1 MKRMTAG
8 DLQALEL
15 LMQTTPGFEHF
26 DSGADGIL
34 PECRS
39 CRFHRP
45 FWKYQSCVFAECPY
59 CCNPVSTLK
68 IKVAHLLPERKSI
81 MDNKIEVF
89 KNEQFGEIR
98 TALIENEPWFV
109 AVDVCRALEI
119 GNSSQAI
126 SRLDADE
133 KMITLISNEGNKRG
147 NPNMTVV
154 NEPGLYTLILSSRKP
169 EAKAFKRWITH
180 DVIPMI
186 RKTGGY
192 MTDSLLERIQKEPAV
207 IVEFAQALILEKN
220 RVKALECELNTA
232 KPKADYYDAFINPD
246 DCTNIRTTA
255 KELKISERKFVQF
268 LLKEKYL
275 FRSPSGQLLPYNKD
289 SNAGLFIV
297 RDFVTYCYTGSQTY
311 FTPKGKDVIR
321 LKFQKKCGKELL
333 PKIAR

>member
-1 MKRMTAG
+1 
-8 DLQALEL
+8 
-15 LMQTTPGFEHF
+15 
-26 DSGADGIL
+26 
-34 PECRS
+34 
-39 CRFHRP
+39 
-45 FWKYQSCVFAECPY
+45 
-59 CCNPVSTLK
+59 
-68 IKVAHLLPERKSI
+68 

-220 RVKALECELNTA
+220 RVKALERELNTA
-232 KPKADYYDAFINPD
+232 
-246 DCTNIRTTA
+246 
-255 KELKISERKFVQF
+255 
-268 LLKEKYL
+268 KYL

-321 LKFQKKCGKELL
+321 VKFQKKCDEELL
-333 PKIAR
+333 PKMAR

>member
-1 MKRMTAG
+1 
-8 DLQALEL
+8 
-15 LMQTTPGFEHF
+15 
-26 DSGADGIL
+26 
-34 PECRS
+34 
-39 CRFHRP
+39 
-45 FWKYQSCVFAECPY
+45 
-59 CCNPVSTLK
+59 
-68 IKVAHLLPERKSI
+68 

-89 KNEQFGEIR
+89 KNEQFGEVR
-98 TALIENEPWFV
+98 TILIGGEPWFV
-109 AVDVCRALEI
+109 VADVCAYFGVANRNRIMQNVDAEDK
-119 GNSSQAI
+119 GGTQMDTPGGVQTVAI
-126 SRLDADE
+126 
-133 KMITLISNEGNKRG
+133 
-147 NPNMTVV
+147 V
-154 NEPGLYTLILSSRKP
+154 NESGLYSVLFALQPT
-169 EAKAFKRWITH
+169 KARGVSKEHIEERQKKLHDFKRWITH
-180 DVIPMI
+180 EVIPTI

-255 KELKISERKFVQF
+255 KELKIPERKFVQF
-268 LLKEKYL
+268 LLREKYL

-321 LKFQKKCGKELL
+321 MKFQKKCGEELL
-333 PKIAR
+333 SKMAR

>member
-1 MKRMTAG
+1 
-8 DLQALEL
+8 
-15 LMQTTPGFEHF
+15 
-26 DSGADGIL
+26 
-34 PECRS
+34 
-39 CRFHRP
+39 
-45 FWKYQSCVFAECPY
+45 
-59 CCNPVSTLK
+59 
-68 IKVAHLLPERKSI
+68 

-154 NEPGLYTLILSSRKP
+154 KEPGLYTLILSSRKS

-180 DVIPMI
+180 EVIPTI

-220 RVKALECELNTA
+220 RVKALERELNTA

-255 KELKISERKFVQF
+255 KELKIPERKFVQF
-268 LLKEKYL
+268 LLREKYL
-275 FRSPSGQLLPYNKD
+275 SLRSASSLQQGQQCRTVHRPRFCDVLLHRFSDLLHAEGQGCHPIEVPEK
-289 SNAGLFIV
+289 V
-297 RDFVTYCYTGSQTY
+297 RYRVASQDC
-311 FTPKGKDVIR
+311 KVILWQFSESLR
-321 LKFQKKCGKELL
+321 
-333 PKIAR
+333 

>member
-1 MKRMTAG
+1 MALYRNAVLAAFIALSGNISPAYLQSVPTA
-8 DLQALEL
+8 A
-15 LMQTTPGFEHF
+15 
-26 DSGADGIL
+26 I
-34 PECRS
+34 
-39 CRFHRP
+39 P
-45 FWKYQSCVFAECPY
+45 FLHS
-59 CCNPVSTLK
+59 K
-68 IKVAHLLPERKSI
+68 IKVAHLLPERKPV

-220 RVKALECELNTA
+220 RVKTLECELNTA

-255 KELKISERKFVQF
+255 KELKIPERKFVQF
-268 LLKEKYL
+268 LLTEKYL

-297 RDFVTYCYTGSQTY
+297 RDFVTFCYTGSQTY
-311 FTPKGKDVIR
+311 FTPKGKEVIR
-321 LKFQKKCGKELL
+321 MKFQKKCGEELL
-333 PKIAR
+333 SKMER

>member
-1 MKRMTAG
+1 MAFSLSAEAAAFIVPSGNISPACLQSVPTA
-8 DLQALEL
+8 A
-15 LMQTTPGFEHF
+15 
-26 DSGADGIL
+26 I
-34 PECRS
+34 
-39 CRFHRP
+39 P
-45 FWKYQSCVFAECPY
+45 FQPS
-59 CCNPVSTLK
+59 K
-68 IKVAHLLPERKSI
+68 IKVAHLLPERKSV
-81 MDNKIEVF
+81 MNNKIEVF

-98 TALIENEPWFV
+98 TVLIENEPWFV

-154 NEPGLYTLILSSRKP
+154 KEPGLYTLILSSRKP

-180 DVIPMI
+180 EVIPTI

-255 KELKISERKFVQF
+255 KELKIPERKFVQF
-268 LLKEKYL
+268 LLREKYL

-311 FTPKGKDVIR
+311 FTPKGKEVIR
-321 LKFQKKCGKELL
+321 MKFQKKCGEELL
-333 PKIAR
+333 SKMAR

>member
-1 MKRMTAG
+1 MVSAQNADPAASIALIGNISPAFLRNALITLFPYQHETKIHTA
-8 DLQALEL
+8 
-15 LMQTTPGFEHF
+15 
-26 DSGADGIL
+26 
-34 PECRS
+34 
-39 CRFHRP
+39 
-45 FWKYQSCVFAECPY
+45 
-59 CCNPVSTLK
+59 
-68 IKVAHLLPERKSI
+68 LLPERKNQ
-81 MDNKIEVF
+81 MENKIEVF
-89 KNEQFGEIR
+89 QNEQFGAVRI
-98 TALIENEPWFV
+98 TLIDGEPWF
-109 AVDVCRALEI
+109 AASDVCKALEI
-119 GNSSQAI
+119 KNAPQAL
-126 SRLDADE
+126 SRLEEDE
-133 KMITLISNEGNKRG
+133 RFTTIISNDSAASGKSKLSF
-147 NPNMTVV
+147 V
-154 NEPGLYTLILSSRKP
+154 NEAGLYSLILSSRKP

-180 DVIPMI
+180 EVIPTI

-255 KELKISERKFVQF
+255 KELKIPERKFVQF
-268 LLKEKYL
+268 LLREKYL

-311 FTPKGKDVIR
+311 FTPKGKEVIR
-321 LKFQKKCGKELL
+321 MKFQKKCGEELL

>member
-1 MKRMTAG
+1 MAFSLSAEVAAFIAPSGNISPACLQSVPTA
-8 DLQALEL
+8 AI
-15 LMQTTPGFEHF
+15 PF
-26 DSGADGIL
+26 L
-34 PECRS
+34 P
-39 CRFHRP
+39 
-45 FWKYQSCVFAECPY
+45 A
-59 CCNPVSTLK
+59 K

-154 NEPGLYTLILSSRKP
+154 NEPGLYTLILSSRKS

-180 DVIPMI
+180 EVIPTI

-255 KELKISERKFVQF
+255 KELKIPERKFVQF
-268 LLKEKYL
+268 LLREKYL

-311 FTPKGKDVIR
+311 FTPKGKEVIR
-321 LKFQKKCGKELL
+321 MKFQKKCGEELL
-333 PKIAR
+333 SKMER

>member
-1 MKRMTAG
+1 MALYRNAVLAAFIALSGNISPACLQSVPTA
-8 DLQALEL
+8 A
-15 LMQTTPGFEHF
+15 
-26 DSGADGIL
+26 I
-34 PECRS
+34 
-39 CRFHRP
+39 P
-45 FWKYQSCVFAECPY
+45 FLHS
-59 CCNPVSTLK
+59 K
-68 IKVAHLLPERKSI
+68 IKVAHLMPERKTV

-169 EAKAFKRWITH
+169 EAKTFKRWITH

-207 IVEFAQALILEKN
+207 IVEFAQALILERN
-220 RVKALECELNTA
+220 RVKALECELITA

-255 KELKISERKFVQF
+255 KELKIPERKFVQF

-297 RDFVTYCYTGSQTY
+297 RDFVTFCYTGSQTY
-311 FTPKGKDVIR
+311 FTPKGKEVIR
-321 LKFQKKCGKELL
+321 MKFQKKCGEELL
-333 PKIAR
+333 SKMAR

>member
-1 MKRMTAG
+1 
-8 DLQALEL
+8 
-15 LMQTTPGFEHF
+15 
-26 DSGADGIL
+26 
-34 PECRS
+34 
-39 CRFHRP
+39 
-45 FWKYQSCVFAECPY
+45 
-59 CCNPVSTLK
+59 
-68 IKVAHLLPERKSI
+68 

-186 RKTGGY
+186 RKTGCY
-192 MTDSLLERIQKEPAV
+192 MTDSVLDRIRKDPTVRNGLAMWVVADNLRKGAALNAV
-207 IVEFAQALILEKN
+207 QIAEKL
-220 RVKALECELNTA
+220 VAE
-232 KPKADYYDAFINPD
+232 
-246 DCTNIRTTA
+246 
-255 KELKISERKFVQF
+255 
-268 LLKEKYL
+268 YL
-275 FRSPSGQLLPYNKD
+275 
-289 SNAGLFIV
+289 
-297 RDFVTYCYTGSQTY
+297 
-311 FTPKGKDVIR
+311 
-321 LKFQKKCGKELL
+321 
-333 PKIAR
+333 

>member
-1 MKRMTAG
+1 MAFSLSAEAAAFIAPSGNISPACLQSVPTA
-8 DLQALEL
+8 AI
-15 LMQTTPGFEHF
+15 PF
-26 DSGADGIL
+26 L
-34 PECRS
+34 PS
-39 CRFHRP
+39 
-45 FWKYQSCVFAECPY
+45 
-59 CCNPVSTLK
+59 K
-68 IKVAHLLPERKSI
+68 IKVAQLLPERKSI

-109 AVDVCRALEI
+109 AVDVCKALEI

-154 NEPGLYTLILSSRKP
+154 KEPGLYTLILSSRKP

-207 IVEFAQALILEKN
+207 IVEFAHALILEKN

-255 KELKISERKFVQF
+255 KEMKIPERKFVQF

-311 FTPKGKDVIR
+311 FTPKGKEVIR
-321 LKFQKKCGKELL
+321 MKFQKKCGEELL
-333 PKIAR
+333 SKMAR